1 MSLPGPEGPRV
12 WQRDSIHSARQSV
25 GLGTQVLRAQEQ
37 AYQAHGVQKQAVQAR
52 RVQEQGRLKPAM
64 TVQEQLVLAQRVPE
78 LTEPTLQLSAAYLG
92 ADVSCGSMPVSTPN
106 TSARREARASFH
118 EPSDKSTEFNCGTV
132 PQTVVNLQDED
143 DGADDLPGTCWQG

>member
-1 MSLPGPEGPRV
+1 
-12 WQRDSIHSARQSV
+12 
-25 GLGTQVLRAQEQ
+25 
-37 AYQAHGVQKQAVQAR
+37 
-52 RVQEQGRLKPAM
+52 M
-64 TVQEQLVLAQRVPE
+64 TVQEQLAQPQRVPE

-118 EPSDKSTEFNCGTV
+118 EPSDKSTEQRTASMMAAGVFKRGTV
-132 PQTVVNLQDED
+132 PQTVENLQDED